1 MRRNGQSKL
10 KLRVTREE
18 NMAKKGETKANAKP
32 ASVQKRAY
40 NSTEKSKKE
49 RAARNKVRRQA
60 LAKGTV
66 KKGDG
71 VDLDHKVPLRKGGS
85 TDSKNVRKR
94 SASANRSDNGSY
106 KGMGRKSKRK

>member
-1 MRRNGQSKL
+1 
-10 KLRVTREE
+10 
-18 NMAKKGETKANAKP
+18 MAKSGQTKANAKP

-71 VDLDHKVPLRKGGS
+71 KDIDHKKPLRNGGS
-85 TDSKNVRKR
+85 TAKSNTRVR
-94 SASANRSDNGSY
+94 SAKANRADNGSY
-106 KGMGRKSKRK
+106 VGMTRKGGRK

>member
-1 MRRNGQSKL
+1 MP
-10 KLRVTREE
+10 
-18 NMAKKGETKANAKP
+18 KKGQTKANAKP

-60 LAKGTV
+60 LKKGTV

-71 VDLDHKVPLRKGGS
+71 KDIDHKKPLRNGGS
-85 TDSKNVRKR
+85 KDKSNTRVRSSK
-94 SASANRSDNGSY
+94 ANRADNGSY
-106 KGMGRKSKRK
+106 KGMERAGKRK